1 MKTLLV
7 LRHAKSSWGD
17 PGLED
22 HERPLN
28 KRGKKTA
35 PRMGKLLREEGLV
48 PDLVVSSTAVRAKT
62 TTEAVLEKAKYKG
75 KTRYDERLYPGGPS
89 AILEVLR
96 EIEADGVDCVLI
108 VGHNPGQEE
117 LIRAL
122 TGREEAFPTAALA
135 RIELPIEKWKDLDST
150 VVGTLTKIWR
160 PKELDG

>member
-7 LRHAKSSWGD
+7 LRHAKSSWDD

-35 PRMGKLLREEGLV
+35 PRMGKLLRDEGLV
-48 PDLVVSSTAVRAKT
+48 PDLVISSTAVRAKAT
-62 TTEAVLEKAKYKG
+62 TKAVVEKAKYKG
-75 KTRYDERLYPGGPS
+75 KTRYDKRLYPGGPS
-89 AILEVLR
+89 SIFEVLR
-96 EIEADGVDCVLI
+96 EVEDEGVDRVMI

-122 TGREEAFPTAALA
+122 TGRDEAFPTAALA

-150 VVGTLTKIWR
+150 VEAKLTKIWR
-160 PKELDG
+160 PKELDD